1 MKYITSCKI
10 LRKALDAYA
19 RARRDNPALPTPIR
33 GEGKAVTLGGKLA
46 AIIPLSDG
54 TTTGYAAE
62 PTYRL
67 VQLSRAQL
75 PPYQH
80 DVKAA
85 TPHARVKRLL
95 EMLLSALAVVEN
107 DADRIRAELAQRLNA
122 AHANGNGTDGGNR
135 HVPVNDLADAIGIHL
150 AAEKRTGK

>member
-1 MKYITSCKI
+1 VKHITSYSI
-10 LRKALDAYA
+10 LGKALAAYA
-19 RARRDNPALPTPIR
+19 QARRDKPALPRPIR

-67 VQLSRAQL
+67 VRLSRAQL
-75 PPYQH
+75 APYQH

-85 TPHARVKRLL
+85 TPHERIKRLL
-95 EMLLSALAVVEN
+95 EMLLSELAVVEN

-122 AHANGNGTDGGNR
+122 AQANGNGTGGGNG
-135 HVPVNDLADAIGIHL
+135 HIPVSDLADAIGIHL
-150 AAEKRTGK
+150 AAE